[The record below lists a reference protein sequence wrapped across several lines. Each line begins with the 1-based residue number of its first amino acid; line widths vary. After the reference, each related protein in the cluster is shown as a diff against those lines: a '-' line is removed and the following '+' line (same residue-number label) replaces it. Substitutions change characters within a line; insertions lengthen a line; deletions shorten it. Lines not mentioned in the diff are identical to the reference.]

1 MNKTDNNELP
11 IIAKFGSVI
20 VDYDGAQLIK
30 KTCIYIIFNCLIYL
44 FGVVVLLVD
53 GP

>member
-30 KTCIYIIFNCLIYL
+30 KTCIYIIFNCLICL

>member
-30 KTCIYIIFNCLIYL
+30 KTCIYSCQNWRESHA
-44 FGVVVLLVD
+44 
-53 GP
+53 